1 MDMMLL
7 LIDQIAVMF
16 VMIAFGFAAQK
27 CKIMQLEDSR
37 GLSSMAL
44 YVIVPCVLINAF
56 QNPFTKDS
64 AQGLLLAFGASL
76 AVNIFFIFLTWI
88 FGKLF
93 RLDAVEKAS
102 LIYPNAG
109 NLIVPMVAAVLGE
122 NWILYCSGYMII
134 QNLFIWTHGK
144 ILMSGEKHPSMRY
157 VFCNSI
163 VLSILLGIFLAITGV
178 QLPEVLQQAIDTVG
192 KALAPVC
199 MFVTGVTIGSMPLG
213 QVFGQKRVYL
223 LCFLRLLVY
232 PLLVIVLFCIMGIQA
247 LPLLDRQVLLIVF
260 LASAAPSASNIV
272 QFAQYYRNG
281 EETAGLINV
290 LSTLLCIFP
299 MPLMIYLYQQMFG

>member
-76 AVNIFFIFLTWI
+76 AVNVFFIFLTWI

-178 QLPEVLQQAIDTVG
+178 QLPGVLQQAIDTVG

-290 LSTLLCIFP
+290 LSTLLCIFT
-299 MPLMIYLYQQMFG
+299 MPLMIYLYQRMFG